1 VRTTVNSTDETF
13 QELVVATSTS
23 VAVQTTIHSPQLGTA
38 AKFAI
43 LAGSTVSNA
52 GLNTLV
58 TGDIGNSPGV
68 EFTGFS
74 NKSFIGTISLGLG
87 TNATQAKTD
96 LALAVRQATEAPKSA
111 SLTGVDLGGL
121 TLQPGVYTFDST
133 ASIAAP
139 SGQLTLNGSGVF
151 IFQIGSALKTSLNSQ
166 VLLVN
171 GALPQCVFWLIGSS
185 AVLGSGCKFEGII
198 MASASIGF
206 MDGASLVGAAYAQNA
221 AVTLINNVIT
231 VRTACNL

>member
-1 VRTTVNSTDETF
+1 MCSPLCNDVDTI
-13 QELVVATSTS
+13 QTST
-23 VAVQTTIHSPQLGTA
+23 VVHTTIHSPQLGTA

-43 LAGSTVSNA
+43 LAGSTVANA

-68 EFTGFS
+68 ACTGFS
-74 NKSFIGTISLGLG
+74 NQSLIGTTSLGL
-87 TNATQAKTD
+87 AKTD
-96 LALAVRQATEAPKSA
+96 LDVAVHQAAEAPQSL

-121 TLQPGVYTFDST
+121 TLQPGVYTFAST

-139 SGQLTLNGSGVF
+139 NGQLTLSGSGVF
-151 IFQIGSALKTSLNSQ
+151 IFQIGSALGTSLNSQ

-185 AVLGSGCKFEGII
+185 AVLGSGCKFQGIL

-221 AVTLINNVIT
+221 AVTLTNNVIT
-231 VRTACNL
+231 VQPACNL

>member
-43 LAGSTVSNA
+43 LAGSTVK
-52 GLNTLV
+52 
-58 TGDIGNSPGV
+58 
-68 EFTGFS
+68 FTGFS